1 MWDWSGR
8 VPSEGA
14 LGTWVEVS
22 ALVWGSGTAGHPLA
36 GTDMCAGKG
45 RGFLPRWER
54 VQTWGR
60 RWCHPATLSVAE
72 LLQLYG
78 AESNSNASTRHC
90 SSVTSEA
97 GGNVGNFSPICR
109 SKFITSLV
117 RRPRSTASVIVF
129 SLLRWC
135 GWFPSD
141 LKQQA
146 GRACFKYTVLISF
159 CVFSSWNFSWL
170 TAVRTP
176 QFANMTF
183 TEKKKSFFASK

>member
-1 MWDWSGR
+1 MHLSKPQVFPGGCEDDLESSQVVSRARGACPSPSQ
-8 VPSEGA
+8 VPCGTGA
-14 LGTWVEVS
+14 VVFLPRGP
-22 ALVWGSGTAGHPLA
+22 LVRGWKSLPWFGGLA
-36 GTDMCAGKG
+36 PQDILLQEQTCAGKG

-97 GGNVGNFSPICR
+97 GGNVGNFGPICR

-135 GWFPSD
+135 G
-141 LKQQA
+141 
-146 GRACFKYTVLISF
+146 
-159 CVFSSWNFSWL
+159 
-170 TAVRTP
+170 
-176 QFANMTF
+176 
-183 TEKKKSFFASK
+183 